1 MLAAE
6 VGWNS
11 LPKQPHFHSHKSL
24 TTVVVKR
31 FVVVLDKLTLVAV
44 GVVVVGV
51 AVGVGLVAEVG
62 MRWLRRSIG
71 WCC

>member
-1 MLAAE
+1 MLAAV

-11 LPKQPHFHSHKSL
+11 LPKQPHFHFHKSL

-31 FVVVLDKLTLVAV
+31 FVVVLDKLTLVVVAV
-44 GVVVVGV
+44 GVVGV
-51 AVGVGLVAEVG
+51 AVGVGLVAGVG